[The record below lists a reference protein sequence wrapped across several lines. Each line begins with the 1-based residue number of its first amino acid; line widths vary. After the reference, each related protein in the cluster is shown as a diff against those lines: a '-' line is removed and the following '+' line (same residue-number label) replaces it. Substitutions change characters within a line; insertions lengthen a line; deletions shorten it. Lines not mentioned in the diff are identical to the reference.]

1 MNGKRLANRVAIVTG
16 AAQGIGAEY
25 ARAMAAEGARLTL
38 CDLQAPD
45 AIVEEIRSAGGE
57 AIGHIADVTDP
68 KALARLVRATEETYG
83 GIHVLVNNAALFGT
97 LTLKPFM
104 EIDSDEWDRVMTV
117 NTRGVFECVKAVV
130 PVMRRQRYGKIVNIA
145 SGTLFKGTTHLLH
158 YVASKGAVLAMTRVM
173 ARELGD
179 DGIRVNAVA
188 PGLTVSE
195 NVRRVYKQEWIDAN
209 LAGRCIKRE
218 EEPADVTGAVV
229 FLSSAESDFIT
240 GQTLVVD
247 GGSVM
252 H

>member
-1 MNGKRLANRVAIVTG
+1 V
-16 AAQGIGAEY
+16 
-25 ARAMAAEGARLTL
+25 
-38 CDLQAPD
+38 
-45 AIVEEIRSAGGE
+45 
-57 AIGHIADVTDP
+57 
-68 KALARLVRATEETYG
+68 ARLVRETEAAYG
-83 GIHVLVNNAALFGT
+83 AIHVLITNAALFGT
-97 LTLKPFM
+97 LTLKPFT

-158 YVASKGAVLAMTRVM
+158 YVASKGAVVAMTRVM

-179 DGIRVNAVA
+179 DGIRVNCVA

-209 LAGRCIKRE
+209 LASRCIKRE
-218 EEPADVTGAVV
+218 EEPTDVTGAVL
-229 FLSSAESDFIT
+229 FLSSPESDFIT